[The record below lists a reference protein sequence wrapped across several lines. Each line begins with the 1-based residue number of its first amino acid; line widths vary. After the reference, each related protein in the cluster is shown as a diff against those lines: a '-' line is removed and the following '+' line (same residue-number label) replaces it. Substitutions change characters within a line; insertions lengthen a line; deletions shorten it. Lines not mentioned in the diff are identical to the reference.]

1 MRMRIL
7 LTVLFLSFF
16 LENTLVA
23 NANEQSMM
31 LNINENASSFKNVST
46 LQKTVTYEDNS
57 FFFVREVDFKTT
69 NLYTT
74 SFKVKGTKGTYSYF
88 DKNKKMITKPLAN
101 GTLPMTDMIV
111 IDTDQ
116 YHMFLGQ
123 PYMYKPLGQG
133 VIQATNSPATM
144 KISKQ
149 SDAWVVTYSFKPQK
163 TIENGLLYG
172 VGSSKLLIDVKNPST
187 INVWKN
193 YDFTQKAKLGIDGY
207 YYECPPTYKPY
218 AKGAYW
224 NSPSM
229 YLINAMV
236 KNGGSPLSDI
246 LATSYLSIAEN
257 NINQEGFIPSQPESK
272 WLKETYDI
280 GSGFFDTRFNADMI
294 EIYMLAY
301 QKFGIESYQI
311 AYLELSNY
319 YLRHGENNHVE
330 MYLSSENADSEENL
344 PGWLIEDYG
353 SGDSLINTH
362 TALNHQL
369 QAIHVF
375 LNLYQLEGEDLYLDY
390 AYKMIR
396 GIEYTQNQWIMP
408 DRNLEY
414 AYMPDGQMG
423 YVDYEYLTYNDFYK
437 VQKDLVAITG
447 TRNIIFDILMD
458 SKREWMNANNISNYN
473 Q

>member
-1 MRMRIL
+1 MKIRIL
-7 LTVLFLSFF
+7 LTVLFLSVFF
-16 LENTLVA
+16 NNTLVA
-23 NANEQSMM
+23 NANDQSMT
-31 LNINENASSFKNVST
+31 LNLKENAVSFKNVST
-46 LQKTVTYEDNS
+46 LQKTVTYADDS
-57 FFFVREVDFKTT
+57 FFFVRSIDFKTT

-88 DKNKKMITKPLAN
+88 DKNKNMVTKSLSSGILPKTGMIF
-101 GTLPMTDMIV
+101 

-123 PYMYKPLGQG
+123 PYMYKSLGFG
-133 VIQATNSPATM
+133 TIQETNSLATM
-144 KISKQ
+144 KITKQ

-163 TIENGLLYG
+163 TIEEGLMYG
-172 VGSSKLLIDVKNPST
+172 VGSSKLLIDVKDQST
-187 INVWKN
+187 INLWKN

-207 YYECPPTYKPY
+207 YYESPPTYKPY

-236 KNGGSPLSDI
+236 KNGGSLLSDI
-246 LATSYLSIAEN
+246 IATAYLSIAEN
-257 NINQEGFIPSQPESK
+257 NINQEGFIPTQPESK
-272 WLKETYDI
+272 WLKDTYGI

-294 EIYMLAY
+294 EIYLLAY

-311 AYLELSNY
+311 AYRELANY
-319 YLRHGENNHVE
+319 YLRHGVDNHVE

-344 PGWLIEDYG
+344 PGWMVEDYG
-353 SGDSLINTH
+353 NGDSLVNTH

-375 LNLYQLEGEDLYLDY
+375 LNLYQLEGDDMYLDY

-408 DRNLEY
+408 NRNLEY
-414 AYMPDGQMG
+414 AYMPDGKMG
-423 YVDYEYLTYNDFYK
+423 FVDYEYLTYNDLYK
-437 VQKDLVAITG
+437 VQNDFTAITG
-447 TRNIIFDILMD
+447 ARNESFDVLMD
-458 SKREWMNANNISNYN
+458 SKKEWMDANNISSYR